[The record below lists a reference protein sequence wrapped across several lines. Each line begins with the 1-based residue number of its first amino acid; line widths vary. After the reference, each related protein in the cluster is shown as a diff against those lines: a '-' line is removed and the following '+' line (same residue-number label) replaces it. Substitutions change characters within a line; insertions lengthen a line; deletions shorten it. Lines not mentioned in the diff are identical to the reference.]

1 MKMKITKYDFFLLGA
16 LLILTFLF
24 AFLSY
29 FSSLKTQNQTITIVQ
44 ISVDGQ
50 TVAKLPLEQDT
61 EYLIETKY
69 GKNLLLLENGSASLQ
84 DSDCPNRTC
93 EGMGKISQVG
103 ESIICLPHRLIIT
116 LVTENEL

>member
-1 MKMKITKYDFFLLGA
+1 MKITKYDFFLLGT